1 MVLSLVGSLQ
11 RSILQANAKT
21 LAQPNHY
28 EPLMQLMRL
37 SRFKHGAGPGHAA
50 SSNAQALQRYRCRG
64 VRANNGRDSVEHG
77 RDLHEGPPAN
87 AQGEGGQVP
96 SHIRSLVLLR
106 GGALAHATLRQQG
119 AQ

>member
-37 SRFKHGAGPGHAA
+37 SRFKHGARP
-50 SSNAQALQRYRCRG
+50 
-64 VRANNGRDSVEHG
+64 G

-87 AQGEGGQVP
+87 AQGEGGQAP
-96 SHIRSLVLLR
+96 SHVRSLVLLR
-106 GGALAHATLRQQG
+106 GGALAHAPLRQQG